1 MATDHHFLP
10 PDNDGHRKHDRD
22 RPARPAAPHSID
34 LRTGGIIFGSV
45 FVSLGGILGAMELTA
60 RHTRAA
66 IDGELKAIHVQ
77 LASQGERQERFES
90 AVRYQFGKVDERFN
104 KIDERLDKVD
114 ARLDKVD
121 ARLDKVDARLDKVDA
136 RLENIENRMDRM
148 EDRQERG
155 MARLEGKL
163 DKLAEH
169 MGMDGGPRR
178 PSSAR
183 PPKS

>member
-1 MATDHHFLP
+1 MPIMATDHHFLP
-10 PDNDGHRKHDRD
+10 PGNDGHRKHDRD

-90 AVRYQFGKVDERFN
+90 AVRYQFGKVDERFD
-104 KIDERLDKVD
+104 KIDE
-114 ARLDKVD
+114 
-121 ARLDKVDARLDKVDA
+121 RLDKVDARLDKVDA